1 MPQTERIV
9 WIDAARG
16 VCVLAVVLMHTTL
29 SAYLGYL
36 QPGTSTG
43 FWSWFI
49 DAMTPFRMPG
59 LAMLSGLL
67 LARRIRT
74 GWSDR
79 TLRVSIASSSWLYAV
94 WLLAFAL
101 FAGLIGSYVWT
112 GPVGMGEGFRFD
124 AYLDQLV
131 LPRTILW
138 YVFALAV
145 WSALLATLHRVDP
158 ALILVTLAIL
168 SICSHYVPVADDN
181 DQYRN
186 LLRYAV
192 FFAIGVYGSTWLRER
207 VQTRHAPFAV
217 AALAVYLGAGGIIA
231 QGNSHVY
238 AVLSVPRDAA
248 AAILLLLLMSVLC
261 RVRAIGAVLGWVGRR
276 TLPIYVLHGL
286 LLETL
291 AYVPHWGS
299 VIDRAGVRSVAPL
312 LVTAAIAF
320 LSIGVFE
327 LVVRTPARVVFE
339 LPGPVRR
346 ALLRWRRRGR

>member
-1 MPQTERIV
+1 MPQAERIV

-16 VCVLAVVLMHTTL
+16 ICVLAVVLMHTTL

-74 GWSDR
+74 GWSDSAV
-79 TLRVSIASSSWLYAV
+79 RVSIASSYWLYAV
-94 WLLAFAL
+94 WLLVFAL
-101 FAGLIGSYVWT
+101 FAGLIGSHVWT
-112 GPVGMGEGFRFD
+112 GPVGVGEGLRLD
-124 AYLDQLV
+124 AYLNQLV

-158 ALILVTLAIL
+158 GLVLVTLTIL

-192 FFAIGVYGSTWLRER
+192 FFAIGVYGSPWLRER
-207 VQTRHAPFAV
+207 VHAGHAPFAV

-231 QGNSHVY
+231 QGDPHVG

-248 AAILLLLLMSVLC
+248 AAVLLLLLMSVLC

-291 AYVPHWGS
+291 AFAPHWGA

-312 LVTAAIAF
+312 LVTAAIAI
-320 LSIGVFE
+320 LSIVVYE
-327 LVVRTPARVVFE
+327 LVMRTPARAVFE
-339 LPGPVRR
+339 LPRSVR
-346 ALLRWRRRGR
+346 ALLR